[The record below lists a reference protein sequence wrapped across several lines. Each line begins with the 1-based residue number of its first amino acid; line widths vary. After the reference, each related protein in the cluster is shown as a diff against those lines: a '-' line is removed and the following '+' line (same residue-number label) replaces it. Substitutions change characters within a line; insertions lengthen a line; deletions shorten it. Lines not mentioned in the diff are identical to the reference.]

1 LIAVDTRRAFVRQP
15 NGPPVSRT
23 GRLSPFRPSCAADQA
38 CCHADDDGQRQPL
51 LIVVIPAKA
60 GTQGAPAR
68 RTADAHKTALAWRAG
83 TNQRAVQPKRHHA
96 TNGRHEVSGSPSLK
110 PITALDGAATR
121 GGFWPQ
127 RWWVVMDFKI
137 GIVPLP
143 VFVLLLA
150 LIAGFTLTGRI
161 PSDLPMAIVLLAMGG
176 FTCAEIGKR
185 LPVLR
190 NIGAAAILATFIPSA
205 LAYYHLLPAPILAS
219 VSEFTKV
226 SNFLYLF
233 IAAIIVGS
241 ILGMDRRVLI
251 QGFIKIFVPLG
262 VGSIVAGL
270 VGTTVGVA
278 MGMSAYHTFFFV
290 VVPIMAGG
298 VGEGAIPL
306 SIGYST
312 LLNQAQGDLFAQ
324 VLPPVMMG
332 SLTAIILAGSLNYV
346 GKRYP
351 HLTGEGRLQPPG
363 EGAVIL
369 ERDEA
374 VAKVADMYT
383 IGAALVTAVTLYLV
397 GVLGQRLFDFP
408 APVTMLFLAVMLK
421 LTQTVSPDL
430 QQGAYQVYRFFST
443 VVTYPL
449 LFAIGVALT
458 PWDKLMAAF
467 QFGNIIT
474 IVSTVVTLMTTGFFV
489 GRWMGMYPIETAVV
503 NACHS
508 GQGGTGDVAILTAAN
523 RMALMPFAQIATRI
537 GGAITVTLTLIVLSR
552 LV

>member
-1 LIAVDTRRAFVRQP
+1 M
-15 NGPPVSRT
+15 
-23 GRLSPFRPSCAADQA
+23 
-38 CCHADDDGQRQPL
+38 
-51 LIVVIPAKA
+51 
-60 GTQGAPAR
+60 
-68 RTADAHKTALAWRAG
+68 
-83 TNQRAVQPKRHHA
+83 
-96 TNGRHEVSGSPSLK
+96 SGSPSLK
-110 PITALDGAATR
+110 PIIALEGKAPPES
-121 GGFWPQ
+121 FWP
-127 RWWVVMDFKI
+127 RGWWAVVDYKI

-143 VFVLLLA
+143 VYLLVLV
-150 LIAGFTLTGRI
+150 LIAGFTFTGTV
-161 PSDLPMAIVLLAMGG
+161 PSDLPMSIVLLAMGG

-205 LAYYHLLPAPILAS
+205 LSYYKLLPAQILAS
-219 VSEFTKV
+219 VTEFTKV

-251 QGFIKIFVPLG
+251 QGFLKIFVPLG
-262 VGSIVAGL
+262 VGTVVAGA
-270 VGTTVGVA
+270 VGTAIGIA

-290 VVPIMAGG
+290 IAPIMAGG
-298 VGEGAIPL
+298 IGEGAIPL

-332 SLTAIILAGSLNYV
+332 SLTAIILAGTLNYV

-363 EGAVIL
+363 DDEVIL
-369 ERDEA
+369 PSEA
-374 VAKVADMYT
+374 DAQVRSSDMYN

-397 GVLGQRLFDFP
+397 GVLGQRLLDFP
-408 APVTMLFLAVMLK
+408 APVTMLFLAVVLK
-421 LTQTVSPDL
+421 LTQAVSPTL
-430 QQGAYQVYRFFST
+430 QHGAYQVYRFFST
-443 VVTYPL
+443 AVTYPL

-467 QFGNIIT
+467 QIANIVT
-474 IVSTVVTLMTTGFFV
+474 IVSTVVTLMGTGFVV

-552 LV
+552 LS